1 MGPNEIPQALSVKR
15 AQVEFHNFAALG
27 ESKRATAMFED
38 LNRDRAG
45 VLRRNAEYIGA
56 MSPFLEIGANAGHT
70 SYLLANEFGCEGFAL
85 DISADALR
93 HGRALQEMWGLERAP
108 VRVAGDAVNL
118 PFQDGSLRM
127 VMACQMLSQ
136 FMDIE
141 RVFLEVKRVLAP
153 GGLFLFVQEPIRRLL
168 SLRLYRCPY
177 ERQMKP
183 WERKLN
189 QWGLLGYLVKDV
201 IGAHQ
206 EENFGIRQN
215 HRMTLPGWH
224 NLVHKHFADAR
235 YEITPADR
243 GWGEHFVRIAARNL
257 SRSRSEWHPARL
269 LGGSLVAMC
278 RKDGQAPAE
287 FLPATRLEAYLRCP
301 DCHHGLRLDRDAA
314 VRCTSCGYEAANEAE
329 VYNLLPSADRKELYP
344 GDRSDTVDF
353 SRPSHEQHLLEGW
366 HALEGEY
373 GGKFRWI
380 GERATLWLQSLRDAP
395 QRLRIRG
402 YAPEQL
408 CGEGKVLTVNVAVNG
423 NALPPAPID
432 RPGLFVIERDVP
444 AAAKHVV
451 ELRPSST
458 FRPPPPD
465 GRALGLNVGMVRLVP
480 RE

>member
-1 MGPNEIPQALSVKR
+1 MDLKEIPQALSVKR

-27 ESKRATAMFED
+27 EPERATAMFHR
-38 LNRDRAG
+38 LNADRAG
-45 VLRRNAEYIGA
+45 VLRRNAEYLGA

-70 SYLLANEFGCEGFAL
+70 SYMLANEFGCEGFAL

-93 HGRALQEMWGLERAP
+93 HGRALQDLWGLSRAP

-118 PFQDGSLRM
+118 PFRDGSLRM

-141 RVFLEVKRVLAP
+141 RVFVEVKRVLAP

-215 HRMTLPGWH
+215 HRMTLKAWH
-224 NLVHKHFADAR
+224 NLVYKHFADAR

-243 GWGEHFVRIAARNL
+243 GWGEHFVRVAARGL
-257 SRSRSEWHPARL
+257 SRSKSDWHPARL

-278 RKDGQAPAE
+278 RKAGEAPAE
-287 FLPATRLEAYLRCP
+287 FPPVTKLEAYLRCP
-301 DCHHGLRLDRDAA
+301 DCHDGLRLDSDQA
-314 VRCTSCGYEAANEAE
+314 VRCAACGYEAANEEE

-344 GDRSDTVDF
+344 GDRRDTVDF
-353 SRPSHEQHLLEGW
+353 SRPSHEAHLIEGW
-366 HALEGEY
+366 HGLEGEY

-380 GERATLWLQSLRDAP
+380 GDRAVLWMESMREGP
-395 QRLRIRG
+395 QRLRVRG
-402 YAPEQL
+402 FAPPQL
-408 CGEGKVLTVNVAVNG
+408 CGEGRVLGVTIVVNG
-423 NALPPAPID
+423 APLPVATLD
-432 RPGLFVIERDVP
+432 RPGLFVIERDL
-444 AAAKHVV
+444 AAAEKYVV
-451 ELRPSST
+451 ELRPAST

-465 GRALGLNVGMVRLVP
+465 GRSLALNIGMVRLVP
-480 RE
+480 RD